1 MEVGINLKVN
11 GVTYGPI
18 VAVSVEMSGNGTGV
32 ELSVEVEVVADRENL
47 LKRGSE
53 ASGLSLA
60 GFRDLF
66 PGAVFGGAVFGGAVF
81 GGAVFGGAGFAEA
94 RMSAELLGVG
104 CIVESKR

>member
-18 VAVSVEMSGNGTGV
+18 VAVSVGMSGNGTGV

-66 PGAVFGGAVFGGAVF
+66 PGAVFGGA
-81 GGAVFGGAGFAEA
+81 GFAEA

>member
-1 MEVGINLKVN
+1 MN

-60 GFRDLF
+60 GFRDF
-66 PGAVFGGAVFGGAVF
+66 FA
-81 GGAVFGGAGFAEA
+81 GAVFGGAGFAEA